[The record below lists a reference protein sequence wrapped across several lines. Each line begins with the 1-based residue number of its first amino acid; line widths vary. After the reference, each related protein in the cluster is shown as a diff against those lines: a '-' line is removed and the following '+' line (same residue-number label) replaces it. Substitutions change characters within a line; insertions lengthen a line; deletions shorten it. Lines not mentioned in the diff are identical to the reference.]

1 MVSSPV
7 GAGSEANTTPGRSS
21 NEQEENSRGIEDN
34 RFTIA
39 SGKLSLGTNW
49 LRDAASYW
57 SESLIKKRGQAPV
70 QFDAIGFQSRCV
82 IGAVPGAGHAC
93 GLRLGGSRGIRL
105 RRLASGGSRCGKRW
119 FLSRYIFAEF
129 QGANTGGL
137 RTNGREVPPSGLKPN
152 SRISAGNL
160 LPSRF

>member
-7 GAGSEANTTPGRSS
+7 RAASEAHTTPGRSS
-21 NEQEENSRGIEDN
+21 SEQEENSRGIEDN

-39 SGKLSLGTNW
+39 SCKLSLGANW

-70 QFDAIGFQSRCV
+70 QFDAIEFQPICV
-82 IGAVPGAGHAC
+82 IGAVQGTGHAR
-93 GLRLGGSRGIRL
+93 GLRLGGSRDPTAAF
-105 RRLASGGSRCGKRW
+105 ASGGSWCGMRW
-119 FLSRYIFAEF
+119 LLSRYVLAEF

-137 RTNGREVPPSGLKPN
+137 RTPAEKCRPPG
-152 SRISAGNL
+152 
-160 LPSRF
+160 

>member
-7 GAGSEANTTPGRSS
+7 RAGSEANTTPGRSS

-82 IGAVPGAGHAC
+82 IGAGPGTGHAR
-93 GLRLGGSRGIRL
+93 GLRLGGSRD
-105 RRLASGGSRCGKRW
+105 
-119 FLSRYIFAEF
+119 
-129 QGANTGGL
+129 
-137 RTNGREVPPSGLKPN
+137 PPAAFGVWRVTVWN
-152 SRISAGNL
+152 AMV
-160 LPSRF
+160 FD

>member
-7 GAGSEANTTPGRSS
+7 RAGSEAHTTPGRSS
-21 NEQEENSRGIEDN
+21 SEQEENSLGIEDN

-49 LRDAASYW
+49 LRDADSYW
-57 SESLIKKRGQAPV
+57 SESLIEKRGQAPV

-82 IGAVPGAGHAC
+82 IGAVPGTGHAR
-93 GLRLGGSRGIRL
+93 GLRLAGHGDAPAAFGAWRVTVWN
-105 RRLASGGSRCGKRW
+105 AMV
-119 FLSRYIFAEF
+119 LSRYIFAEF

-137 RTNGREVPPSGLKPN
+137 RTPADKCRPPG
-152 SRISAGNL
+152 
-160 LPSRF
+160 